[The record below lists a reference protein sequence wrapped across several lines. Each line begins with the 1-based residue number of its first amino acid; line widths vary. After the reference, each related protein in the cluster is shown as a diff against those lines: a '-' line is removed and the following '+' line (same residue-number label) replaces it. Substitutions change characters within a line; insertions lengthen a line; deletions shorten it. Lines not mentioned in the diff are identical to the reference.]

1 MSLLNS
7 FRSLPIAPLR
17 RDIWGRWLSELKS
30 LRPSN
35 FLNRRNPEL
44 IPVMATALLLVAA
57 GLQLALP
64 SSTALPQPSDLA
76 PRRAREPASPAVPD
90 YPDILRNPIFA
101 PDHKPDASVEPPAG
115 GMGDFTVLGIATASD
130 GAATAL
136 VRTPGG
142 TIERVRPGEDI
153 GGWKLVA
160 VDLNALTFEHGGERH
175 ILPLEKKPMPVPPP
189 VPAPTTATPQDSDQ

>member
-1 MSLLNS
+1 
-7 FRSLPIAPLR
+7 LR

-30 LRPSN
+30 LRPSR

-44 IPVMATALLLVAA
+44 IPVMAIALLLAAA
-57 GLQLALP
+57 GLQLTLP
-64 SSTALPQPSDLA
+64 SETTLPQPSDLA
-76 PRRAREPASPAVPD
+76 PRRAREPAPPAIPN

-136 VRTPGG
+136 VKRPDG
-142 TIERVRPGEDI
+142 TIVRIRPGEDMS
-153 GGWKLVA
+153 GWKLVT
-160 VDLNALTFEHGGERH
+160 VDLNALTFEHNGERH
-175 ILPLEKKPMPVPPP
+175 ILPLEKKPLPP
-189 VPAPTTATPQDSDQ
+189 VVPAAPAPNTATTQDSDQ

>member
-1 MSLLNS
+1 
-7 FRSLPIAPLR
+7 
-17 RDIWGRWLSELKS
+17 LKS

-44 IPVMATALLLVAA
+44 IPVLATALLLVAA

-64 SSTALPQPSDLA
+64 SATALPEPSDLA
-76 PRRAREPASPAVPD
+76 PRRAREPAEPAVPN
-90 YPDILRNPIFA
+90 YPEILRNPIFA

-130 GAATAL
+130 GTATAL
-136 VRTPGG
+136 VKSPDG
-142 TIERVRPGEDI
+142 TIARVRPGEDM

-160 VDLNALTFEHGGERH
+160 VELNALTFEHNGERH
-175 ILPLEKKPMPVPPP
+175 ILPLEKKPVAAPPP
-189 VPAPTTATPQDSDQ
+189 LPASNTATPQDSDQ